1 MHYDNLAKVPYAT
14 QGTNWISYDDA
25 DSFAAKIEYSL
36 QYNIS
41 GFMVWSIETDDFH
54 GTCGENYPLLKSI
67 NKALGKPE
75 ITSYSLTPPT
85 TAATTTSVS
94 TSIKKSKKL

>member
-54 GTCGENYPLLKSI
+54 GTCGESYPLLKSI
-67 NKALGKPE
+67 NKALGKPK
-75 ITSYSLTPPT
+75 
-85 TAATTTSVS
+85 
-94 TSIKKSKKL
+94 KKSKKL